1 MKTEKEKMKA
11 GEWFKA
17 ADAELNAER
26 EKARALLAELNGNPA
41 PSGER
46 AARLRREL
54 MPLSSPRFL
63 IRPPFHCDYGYN
75 IRCGEGVYINFNCVI
90 LDVAPVIIG
99 RNTLLGPAVQIYA
112 VTHPTDADH
121 RRTGDERGLPVSIGR
136 DCWIGGGAVIC
147 PGVTIGD
154 RCVIGA
160 GAVVTRDVPS
170 DSMAVG
176 NPARV
181 VKKL

>member
-1 MKTEKEKMKA
+1 MKA
-11 GEWFKA
+11 GEWFRA
-17 ADAELNAER
+17 ADAELNADR
-26 EKARALLAELNGNPA
+26 EKARTLLAGLNGGLPH
-41 PSGER
+41 SGEE

-75 IRCGEGVYINFNCVI
+75 IRCGENVFINFNCVI
-90 LDVAPVIIG
+90 LDVAPVVIG
-99 RNTLLGPAVQIYA
+99 RDTLLGPGVQIYT
-112 VTHPTDADH
+112 VNHPLDADH
-121 RRTGDERGLPVSIGR
+121 RRAGDEKGLPVTIGR
-136 DCWIGGGAVIC
+136 DCWIGGGAIIC

-160 GAVVTRDVPS
+160 GAVVTRDLPS
-170 DSMAVG
+170 DSLAVG

-181 VKKL
+181 ARKL